1 MSETLVLSV
10 GLGLHL
16 LWVCVA
22 QFVTNPST
30 RSLNWKSHL
39 LVIFSVPLISVLS
52 LWLTLEMGVFTA
64 FCFSLMVGILLHQG
78 LLVVL
83 SPRHLVLWR
92 LAWNNLVRRRRN
104 TALMMIG
111 LLVGAAMVSSS
122 LVVGDSMDAT
132 ISAEVL
138 LRSDTSD
145 LQISGRDPLT
155 GALRELNE
163 SRMREFGEFL
173 FSDSKSREHI
183 DGFSISRK
191 KSISVINE
199 AASLAEPDAHW
210 WASDPTLDGAGGWS
224 SIGGISYS
232 QLAHEESVLGR
243 SIFIINEVLADEVG
257 AGPGDTLLISW
268 SSYDEDYV
276 RTDYSENVEIW
287 KVVPMQGAAA
297 IQGSKGGV
305 IFSTL
310 ASAQA
315 LQDAQ
320 SLVNIIRISATGG
333 IDDSLD
339 AEKLLYP
346 HVSRILDEALVAQ
359 DAWLFTEGD
368 LDLGIISLVK
378 SSPVSRLSG
387 EQVNDLRN
395 NSVEMLGETEITE
408 LLQAPLFGLR
418 SAAGQILT
426 GLLSKEINAI
436 IPDGSATWYIHPEG
450 VSRESNLG
458 IWNTWQVPN
467 GTLLRDY
474 QLFEDG
480 LAVYHDDGVVL
491 LDENAEELEWEEWEE
506 SDDNTSPLKLNVG
519 FNDSLYSL
527 FLLDSMP
534 SVSDGLQLISPDAW
548 NYEVQNAAL
557 YNTSEG
563 LVTHLEGLLKIETW
577 LFDGTWQ
584 LLADGPQHKIAIIN
598 SQLFIDEGQG
608 YTNLANQTTTD
619 LGLPE
624 LEILSFSGSDLML
637 SDSSIWTLN
646 NSFTNTSIVLD
657 DKCDGNAFL
666 RTEELRCTTSFG
678 VIVVEDGESS
688 IRLPTTTELE
698 GLGKIPLL
706 VIASNSN
713 ADLPAVNETE
723 VRLSSWANE
732 ALQGQDGVT
741 LVGAFSASRGN
752 TTGILLVIG
761 DEIPLIP
768 TVPGQPGIADV
779 IVGVVNFSV
788 AERLASADV
797 DERNLL
803 MFSSSNLKQQ
813 FTMDAA
819 LANLQIWMDEEAD
832 QESAGIMVNRV
843 KKEGL
848 ENSKMASGSLSAL
861 FIVFGSFTML
871 AGMLLVVNIFVMLAE
886 ERKVE
891 MGMIRALGLQR
902 PDLRALFVLEGSLAA
917 AISSII
923 GSIVGLFIGWIVATG
938 FAWALSSLDGA
949 FVYAWTWSSVIAG
962 AAVGFLVSW
971 ASLWAT
977 AMRNSRLN
985 VVAAMRN
992 LPPTREDGPAWW
1004 SWLLLIGLTGSS
1016 LLCVAWFFL
1025 GARDSAFG
1033 HGLWNLSGILALLG
1047 GIPLLLYNLPSLLS
1061 NKFTLAAKLQRNCA
1075 RNTMAVLGI
1084 SLILWVM
1091 LPDWIDPFRKDLLPN
1106 EFSFIVVGI
1115 SSVAA
1120 GVMLL
1125 TSVAPLLASAVGR
1138 AATVTKRIGP
1148 VVPTALAYP
1157 LATPF
1162 RTALTLGMFSL
1173 TVFSVVVLAGYSAQ
1187 FESYSESFV
1196 DDVSGD
1202 FDLLGTTSSW
1212 DRPLPLEGGYE
1223 TWDWPADVQADDFDG
1238 IGVVS
1243 LGVVRYA
1250 DAEDINAGETERV
1263 QLIRGID
1270 SGFAEHGGLPLHIWD
1285 PALGDDEKSAWQA
1298 VASNPNL
1305 AILDASFGMEFQGA
1319 VDESSP
1325 FYQLTFSIGDSILA
1339 IDPEN
1344 PSISKEFTIVG
1355 FLDEGSLWSAPGIW
1369 VNHLSSAE
1377 EFGARYTRLYLS
1389 VPEGTS
1395 MQEKEEL
1402 VEAMERGFIDDGM
1415 EVEIIEVSVKEF
1427 QSVLFGIFNIFQSYL
1442 MLGLVV
1448 GIAGLGIVTIR
1459 SVSERSHQ
1467 TGILRAIGFQRRMV
1481 VAGYILELS
1490 WISLL
1495 GILNGVVIGIGFHW
1509 YLYDRFWRSEG
1520 AEFTMPWLSIVSII
1534 LAAWLLVL
1542 LVTALPVRR
1551 AAAIRPAEALRELTS

>member
-1 MSETLVLSV
+1 MSDLLVLSV
-10 GLGLHL
+10 GFGLHL
-16 LWVCVA
+16 LWVGIA
-22 QFVTNPST
+22 QFATNPST
-30 RSLNWKSHL
+30 RSLNWKKHL
-39 LVIFSVPLISVLS
+39 LLIFSVPLISVLS
-52 LWLTLEMGVFTA
+52 LWSTLEMGVFTA

-132 ISAEVL
+132 ISAEIL

-145 LQISGRDPLT
+145 LQISGNDPLT

-163 SRMREFGEFL
+163 SRMRDFGELL
-173 FSDSKSREHI
+173 FSDSESREHI

-191 KSISVINE
+191 KSISVTNE
-199 AASLAEPDAHW
+199 VALLAEPDAHW
-210 WASDPTLDGAGGWS
+210 WASDPTLDAAGGWS
-224 SIGGISYS
+224 SIGGVSYS
-232 QLAHEESVLGR
+232 ELAHEESVLGYP
-243 SIFIINEVLADEVG
+243 IFIINEVLADEVG
-257 AGPGDTLLISW
+257 AAAGDTLLISW
-268 SSYDEDYV
+268 SSYDGNYV

-297 IQGSKGGV
+297 IQGSKGGA

-310 ASAQA
+310 ATAQT
-315 LQDAQ
+315 LQDAENK
-320 SLVNIIRISATGG
+320 VNMVRISATGG
-333 IDDSLD
+333 VEDSLD
-339 AEKLLYP
+339 AEALLYP
-346 HVSRILDEALVAQ
+346 HVSHLLDEVLVAE
-359 DAWLFTEGD
+359 DAWLFSEGD
-368 LDLGIISLVK
+368 LDLGIISLGK
-378 SSPVSRLSG
+378 SSPTSRLSG

-395 NSVEMLGETEITE
+395 NSVELLGESEITE

-418 SAAGQILT
+418 APSGQVLT
-426 GLLSKEINAI
+426 GLLSKDINAI
-436 IPDGSATWYIHPEG
+436 IPDGSATWYIHSEG

-458 IWNTWQVPN
+458 AWDTWQVPN
-467 GTLLRDY
+467 GTLVRDY
-474 QLFEDG
+474 QLLEDG
-480 LAVYHDDGVVL
+480 LAIYHDDGAAL
-491 LDENAEELEWEEWEE
+491 LDENAEDLEVEQNN
-506 SDDNTSPLKLNVG
+506 DNGTLLKLNVG
-519 FNDSLYSL
+519 FNDSFYSL
-527 FLLDSMP
+527 FLLDSIP
-534 SVSDGLQLISPDAW
+534 SVSDSLQTISPAAW

-563 LVTHLEGLLKIETW
+563 LVTHLEGLLKVETW

-584 LLADGPQHKIAIIN
+584 LLADGPHDIAIIA

-608 YTNLANQTTTD
+608 YTNLDNQTTAD

-637 SDSSIWTLN
+637 SDSSIWALSN
-646 NSFTNTSIVLD
+646 NFTNTSITLD

-666 RTEELRCTTSFG
+666 RTEVLWCTTSFG
-678 VIVVEDGESS
+678 VIVVENGESS
-688 IRLPTTTELE
+688 IRLPTTAELE

-713 ADLPAVNETE
+713 ADLPAANETE
-723 VRLSSWANE
+723 VRLSSWAND
-732 ALQGQDGVT
+732 ALKGQDGVI

-752 TTGILLVIG
+752 TTGILLAIG
-761 DEIPLIP
+761 DEIPPIP

-788 AERLASADV
+788 AERLASADF
-797 DERNLL
+797 DERNLI

-819 LANLQIWMDEEAD
+819 LENLQMWMDEEAD
-832 QESAGIMVNRV
+832 QESAGITVNRV

-848 ENSKMASGSLSAL
+848 ENSKAASGSLSAL

-923 GSIVGLFIGWIVATG
+923 GSILGLFIGWVVATG

-949 FVYAWTWSSVIAG
+949 FVYAWTWSSVFTG

-992 LPPTREDGPAWW
+992 LPPTSEDGPAWW

-1061 NKFTLAAKLQRNCA
+1061 NKFTLAAKLQRNSA
-1075 RNTMAVLGI
+1075 RNTMGALGI

-1125 TSVAPLLASAVGR
+1125 TSVAPMLASAVGR

-1148 VVPTALAYP
+1148 IVPTALAYP

-1173 TVFSVVVLAGYSAQ
+1173 TVFSVVVLAGYSSQ

-1212 DRPLPLEGGYE
+1212 DRPLPLEGSPE
-1223 TWDWPADVQADDFDG
+1223 SWDWPADVQADDFDG

-1250 DAEDINAGETERV
+1250 DAEDINADETEQV

-1285 PALGDDEKSAWQA
+1285 PAIGDDEKSAWQA
-1298 VASNPNL
+1298 VATNPNL
-1305 AILDASFGMEFQGA
+1305 AILDASFGMEFQGQ

-1325 FYQLTFSIGDSILA
+1325 FYQLTFSIGDRILA

-1344 PSISKEFTIVG
+1344 PSISKEFTVVG

-1395 MQEKEEL
+1395 MQEKEDI

-1415 EVEIIEVSVKEF
+1415 EVQIIEVSVREF

-1495 GILNGVVIGIGFHW
+1495 GILNGVIIGIGFHW

-1520 AEFTMPWLSIVSII
+1520 VEFTMPWASIVSIT